1 LSCKYSLKEFVP
13 KYDPIA
19 GGYTL
24 AHAPAGNKVSTGGQF
39 RTDAA
44 GPYVNRTDKGRENI
58 GLCPRLDV
66 PLILTDEAP
75 AKCRMLSGPR
85 LV

>member
-1 LSCKYSLKEFVP
+1 
-13 KYDPIA
+13 
-19 GGYTL
+19 
-24 AHAPAGNKVSTGGQF
+24 VSTGGQF

-44 GPYVNRTDKGRENI
+44 GPYVNRTDKGHENI